1 MSIELALLALAV
13 LYAAYLR
20 IEVWLDRR
28 VIQSYQKSAIILP
41 KPEKKRD
48 FSAQAML
55 LAALALALVLTG
67 NR

>member
-20 IEVWLDRR
+20 IEVWLDHR
-28 VIQSYQKSAIILP
+28 VIQAYQKSAIILP
-41 KPEKKRD
+41 KAEKKRD
-48 FSAQAML
+48 FSAQALL
-55 LAALALALVLTG
+55 LAAIALLLALTG